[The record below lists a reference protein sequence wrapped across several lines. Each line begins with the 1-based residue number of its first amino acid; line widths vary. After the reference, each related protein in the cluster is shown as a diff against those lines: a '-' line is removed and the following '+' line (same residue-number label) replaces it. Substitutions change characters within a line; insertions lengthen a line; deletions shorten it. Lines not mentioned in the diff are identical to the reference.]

1 MGSGLAFCLFGCVY
15 LVRQF
20 RYWAIFQGGN
30 MSRPLRVE
38 FAGAL
43 YHVTSRGNARQPI
56 YLDEQDF
63 TLFKELVAKK

>member
-1 MGSGLAFCLFGCVY
+1 
-15 LVRQF
+15 
-20 RYWAIFQGGN
+20 

-63 TLFKELVAKK
+63 TLFMEVLADTCQ